1 MKTKSHILIAC
12 HSPGDVVGGQWQLLA
27 FHFAFSFS
35 KEVALPTPPAS
46 GLEKKDHVEVS
57 YYLAHPL
64 PQLNLQFKRSL
75 KIQDYSDF
83 YLPQKYPEIL
93 VLPLGIYL
101 LPCIGNMDT
110 IAATGCGWSQGGT
123 V

>member
-75 KIQDYSDF
+75 KIGLPVPFSIFHIYALTYNTCF
-83 YLPQKYPEIL
+83 YLS
-93 VLPLGIYL
+93 YL
-101 LPCIGNMDT
+101 LH
-110 IAATGCGWSQGGT
+110 S